1 MGSLIIFYFPVWKH
15 CFDNQP
21 IELILSIEVILSM
34 RLTSSVF
41 WFCIHRIKYIHN
53 ADYTEIKEHLLL
65 QLRFMICTEEIKI
78 KIKIYALL
86 GKKKILKTLLV
97 KLKEV
102 FHKKILTKGWALSR
116 NNVFRFNIASRTWI
130 VLAAACKSIAIECD
144 W

>member
-1 MGSLIIFYFPVWKH
+1 MVGIG
-15 CFDNQP
+15 
-21 IELILSIEVILSM
+21 
-34 RLTSSVF
+34 
-41 WFCIHRIKYIHN
+41 IKYIHN

-102 FHKKILTKGWALSR
+102 FHKKILTKG
-116 NNVFRFNIASRTWI
+116 
-130 VLAAACKSIAIECD
+130 
-144 W
+144 